1 MAIDLFSLY
10 MFCFFPLSNT
20 RLLRDYGCLIKQ
32 KVVTLREHLFFFV
45 GTVLL
50 IFFVGTVLLIFFVG
64 TYCSSFLLGL
74 YCSSFLLGPYY
85 SSFWLS
91 VLCFCFVCPCFV
103 SCAQCCWC
111 IWIIHSVTGLLSLLF
126 SFFVLAYYVSLCSVL
141 WCPLRFPHKNDVWF
155 VFTSSCLQ
163 EGLCLIYVICVCLC
177 LVVSNMQCF
186 ADHCLSFFFSLGHC
200 IFCPSIYGFW
210 LPLWYLRFTVSDY
223 LFGILDL
230 RFLTTS
236 LVF

>member
-10 MFCFFPLSNT
+10 MFFFLSS
-20 RLLRDYGCLIKQ
+20 IKHTTFTWLWLSY
-32 KVVTLREHLFFFV
+32 KTESA
-45 GTVLL
+45 
-50 IFFVGTVLLIFFVG
+50 
-64 TYCSSFLLGL
+64 YSSWASGFFLLGP
-74 YCSSFLLGPYY
+74 YCSSFLLGPYCSSFLLGPY
-85 SSFWLS
+85 CSSFWLS

-155 VFTSSCLQ
+155 VFSSSCLQ

-177 LVVSNMQCF
+177 LVVSSMQCF

-200 IFCPSIYGFW
+200 IFCPSSIYGFW
-210 LPLWYLRFTVSDY
+210 LPLWYLRFTISDY

-230 RFLTTS
+230 RFLIIS
-236 LVF
+236 LVS

>member
-10 MFCFFPLSNT
+10 MFFFLSS
-20 RLLRDYGCLIKQ
+20 IKHTTFTWLWLSY
-32 KVVTLREHLFFFV
+32 KTESA
-45 GTVLL
+45 
-50 IFFVGTVLLIFFVG
+50 
-64 TYCSSFLLGL
+64 YSSWASGF
-74 YCSSFLLGPYY
+74 FLLGPYC

-155 VFTSSCLQ
+155 VFSSSCLQ

-177 LVVSNMQCF
+177 LVVSSMQCF

-200 IFCPSIYGFW
+200 IFCPSSIYGFW
-210 LPLWYLRFTVSDY
+210 LPLWYLRFTISDY

-236 LVF
+236 LVS